1 MRRRRKESTRT
12 IRTSRLGV
20 YLTPQMYREL
30 TIAAAEEG
38 TSLTALVENLVAT
51 YLRTRRRRRR
61 KG

>member
-1 MRRRRKESTRT
+1 VLKAFHWT

-30 TIAAAEEG
+30 TIAVAEEG
-38 TSLTALVENLVAT
+38 TSLNALVENLVAT
-51 YLRTRRRRRR
+51 YLHRRRRRRR